1 MKFPSLFKTP
11 KYQRFN
17 IEPRYYDPIKEE
29 MEQRTS
35 QIKRE
40 MELETN
46 DDSRSA
52 YQSRLEGSF
61 ARRRGKNKAVNV
73 MQIIIAFILIGG
85 FGGYIYF
92 GDIALYVTFTISSLL
107 LYLKVK
113 GKI

>member
-11 KYQRFN
+11 RHQRFN
-17 IEPRYYDPIKEE
+17 IDPRYYDPIKEE

-40 MELETN
+40 MELEAS
-46 DDSRSA
+46 DDNRPA

-61 ARRRGKNKAVNV
+61 ARRRGKNKGVNI
-73 MQIIIAFILIGG
+73 MQLIIAFILIGG

-92 GDIALYVTFTISSLL
+92 GNIALYATFTISSLL